1 MPSKKYSREL
11 RNDHDTMRINLGS
24 VFAHASSNNPG
35 KASRGVHKA
44 AQPKWYLVYFV
55 LAFFDLMTVC
65 TTLYLNH
72 RVMIIYADSVQVNQ
86 EWAEQLNQFA
96 ELGQL
101 ASNVNAPGNNVFD
114 SHNVPVESAQMN
126 AALDQFNAAVTI
138 ARAGLAKR
146 VSPADAAELDQQ
158 MDGVNS
164 RMVEMVDEAKL
175 IFRFLTSNQPDLAGS
190 RMATMDQK
198 YELLNRALRDVSAEI
213 RQIQKLQLIDQ
224 MGVAEELR
232 KFEYLIAV
240 AILFMVFGIA
250 VYGHQLSRN
259 MAATMQA
266 MQASEERFRLL
277 SAASPVG
284 IFQTDTAGRCTYSN
298 ARWQQVSGLT
308 AAQSLG
314 DGWMRAV
321 LPEDRDAV
329 FLDWSTTDR
338 AAREFSREYRLL
350 TPSNEL
356 RWVHSCVS
364 ALHDSGGELV
374 GHVGTIE
381 DITERRHAQ
390 AELEQVHK
398 QLLETSRH
406 AGMAEIATNVL
417 HNVGNILNSVNVSA
431 GLVSST
437 LRTSRAQGL
446 ARAVQ
451 LMDEHAADLGDF
463 LTLDDKGKL
472 LPGYLSGIAQA
483 LALEQQGM
491 TQELEQLTRSID
503 HIKEVVA
510 TQQSYAGNSSIV
522 EPLQICDLAED
533 ALRMSGEALARHQV
547 SVVKEFSKVP
557 VVGLDRA
564 KVLQVLVNLI
574 SNAKNA
580 MENMAHES
588 RQITLRVDMVDGS
601 SLRVSVK
608 DEGEGIPAENLTR
621 IFAHGFTT
629 RKSGHGFGLHSS
641 ALAARQMGGTL
652 TAHSDGPGQ
661 GAIFMLKLPINIPQ
675 AES

>member
-1 MPSKKYSREL
+1 MRLDFDNVSLAHDSSKSPRRRPEAFAKPQSR
-11 RNDHDTMRINLGS
+11 
-24 VFAHASSNNPG
+24 
-35 KASRGVHKA
+35 
-44 AQPKWYLVYFV
+44 WYLLYFV

-126 AALDQFNAAVTI
+126 AALEQFNAAVTI

-175 IFRFLTSNQPDLAGS
+175 IFRFLTSNQPDSAGS

-198 YELLNRALRDVSAEI
+198 YELLNRALRDVKAEI
-213 RQIQKLQLIDQ
+213 RRIQKLQLIDQ

-284 IFQTDTAGRCTYSN
+284 IFQTDTAGRFTYSN

-329 FLDWSTTDR
+329 LLDWSTAAR
-338 AAREFSREYRLL
+338 AAQEFSREYRLL

-364 ALHDSGGELV
+364 ALHDSGGALV
-374 GHVGTIE
+374 GHVGTVE
-381 DITERRHAQ
+381 DITERKHAQ

-451 LMDEHAADLGDF
+451 LMDEHAADLGEF
-463 LTLDDKGKL
+463 LTLDEKGKL
-472 LPGYLSGIAQA
+472 LPSYLSGIAQA

-491 TQELEQLTRSID
+491 IQELEQLTRSID
-503 HIKEVVA
+503 HIKDVVA

-522 EPLQICDLAED
+522 EPLQISDLAED
-533 ALRMSGEALARHQV
+533 ALRMNGEALARHQV
-547 SVVKEFSKVP
+547 SVVREFSQVP
-557 VVGLDRA
+557 VVQLDRA

-580 MENMAHES
+580 MEHMAYES

-629 RKSGHGFGLHSS
+629 RKTGHGFGLHSS

>member
-1 MPSKKYSREL
+1 
-11 RNDHDTMRINLGS
+11 
-24 VFAHASSNNPG
+24 
-35 KASRGVHKA
+35 
-44 AQPKWYLVYFV
+44 
-55 LAFFDLMTVC
+55 
-65 TTLYLNH
+65 
-72 RVMIIYADSVQVNQ
+72 
-86 EWAEQLNQFA
+86 
-96 ELGQL
+96 
-101 ASNVNAPGNNVFD
+101 
-114 SHNVPVESAQMN
+114 
-126 AALDQFNAAVTI
+126 
-138 ARAGLAKR
+138 
-146 VSPADAAELDQQ
+146 
-158 MDGVNS
+158 
-164 RMVEMVDEAKL
+164 
-175 IFRFLTSNQPDLAGS
+175 
-190 RMATMDQK
+190 
-198 YELLNRALRDVSAEI
+198 
-213 RQIQKLQLIDQ
+213 

-232 KFEYLIAV
+232 KFEYFIAA

-277 SAASPVG
+277 SAESPVG
-284 IFQTDTAGRCTYSN
+284 IFQTDTAGRCIYSN

-308 AAQSLG
+308 AEESLG
-314 DGWMRAV
+314 DGWMRVV
-321 LPEDRDAV
+321 LPEDRAAV
-329 FLDWSTTDR
+329 LLDWSTAAR
-338 AAREFSREYRLL
+338 AAQVFSREYRLL

-356 RWVHSCVS
+356 RWVHSSVS
-364 ALHDSGGELV
+364 ALHDSGGALV
-374 GHVGTIE
+374 GHVGSIK
-381 DITERRHAQ
+381 DITERKHAQ

-398 QLLETSRH
+398 QLLDSSRH

-417 HNVGNILNSVNVSA
+417 HNVGNILNSLNVSA

-446 ARAVQ
+446 ARAMQ

-463 LTLDDKGKL
+463 LTIDEKGKL

-491 TQELEQLTRSID
+491 ILELEHLTRSID
-503 HIKEVVA
+503 HIKDVVA
-510 TQQSYAGNSSIV
+510 TQQSFAGSSSIV
-522 EPLQICDLAED
+522 EALQICDLAED
-533 ALRMSGEALARHQV
+533 ALRMNGEALARHHV
-547 SVVKEFSKVP
+547 SVVREFSQVP
-557 VVGLDRA
+557 VVQLDRA

-588 RQITLRVDMVDGS
+588 RQITLRVDIVDDS

-629 RKSGHGFGLHSS
+629 RKTGHGFGLHSS

-661 GAIFMLKLPINIPQ
+661 GAIFTLKLPINTPQ

>member
-1 MPSKKYSREL
+1 MRLDFDNVSLAHDSSKSPRRRPEAFAKPQSR
-11 RNDHDTMRINLGS
+11 
-24 VFAHASSNNPG
+24 
-35 KASRGVHKA
+35 
-44 AQPKWYLVYFV
+44 WYLLYFV

-126 AALDQFNAAVTI
+126 AALEQFNAAVTI

-146 VSPADAAELDQQ
+146 VSPADAAELDKQ

-164 RMVEMVDEAKL
+164 KMVEMVDEAKL
-175 IFRFLTSNQPDLAGS
+175 IFRFITSNQPDSAGR

-213 RQIQKLQLIDQ
+213 RRIQKLQLIDQ

-547 SVVKEFSKVP
+547 SVVKEFSQVP
-557 VVGLDRA
+557 VVRLDRA

-661 GAIFMLKLPINIPQ
+661 GAIFMLKLPINTPQ

>member
-1 MPSKKYSREL
+1 
-11 RNDHDTMRINLGS
+11 MRINLGS

-35 KASRGVHKA
+35 KASRGVRKA
-44 AQPKWYLVYFV
+44 AQPKWYLLYFV
-55 LAFFDLMTVC
+55 LAFFDLATVGM
-65 TTLYLNH
+65 TLYLNH
-72 RVMIIYADSVQVNQ
+72 RVMIIYSDSVQVNQ
-86 EWAEQLNQFA
+86 EWAEQLNTFD

-114 SHNVPVESAQMN
+114 SHNVPVESARMN
-126 AALDQFNAAVTI
+126 AALEQFNAAVTI
-138 ARAGLAKR
+138 ARAGLATR
-146 VSPADAAELDQQ
+146 VGPVDAAELDKQ

-164 RMVEMVDEAKL
+164 RMVEMVDEARL
-175 IFRFLTSNQPDLAGS
+175 IFQFFTSNQPNTAGS

-198 YELLNRALRDVSAEI
+198 YELLNRALRDVKTEI
-213 RQIQKLQLIDQ
+213 RRIQKLALIDQ
-224 MGVAEELR
+224 VSMAEGLR
-232 KFEYLIAV
+232 KCEYVTAV
-240 AILFMVFGIA
+240 AIVFMVFGIA

-277 SAASPVG
+277 SAESPVG
-284 IFQTDTAGRCTYSN
+284 IFQTDTAGRCIYSN
-298 ARWQQVSGLT
+298 ARWQQISGLT
-308 AAQSLG
+308 ETECLG
-314 DGWMRAV
+314 DGWMRVVLPLDRAAV
-321 LPEDRDAV
+321 L
-329 FLDWSTTDR
+329 LDWSTAAR
-338 AAREFSREYRLL
+338 AAQVFSREYRLL

-356 RWVHSCVS
+356 RWVHSSVS
-364 ALHDSGGELV
+364 ALHDSGGALV
-374 GHVGTIE
+374 GHVGSIK
-381 DITERRHAQ
+381 DITERKHAQ

-398 QLLETSRH
+398 QLLESSRH

-431 GLVSST
+431 GLVNST

-446 ARAVQ
+446 ARAMQ
-451 LMDEHAADLGDF
+451 LMEEHAADLGDF
-463 LTLDDKGKL
+463 LTLDEKGKL

-483 LALEQQGM
+483 LAQEQQGM
-491 TQELEQLTRSID
+491 IQELEQLTRSID

-522 EPLQICDLAED
+522 EPLQISDLAED
-533 ALRMSGEALARHQV
+533 ALRMNGEALARHQV
-547 SVVKEFSKVP
+547 SVVREFSQVP
-557 VVGLDRA
+557 VVQLDRA

-580 MENMAHES
+580 MEHMAYGS
-588 RQITLRVDMVDGS
+588 RQITLRVDMVDGA
-601 SLRVSVK
+601 SLQVSVK

-629 RKSGHGFGLHSS
+629 RKTGHGFGLHSS

-661 GAIFMLKLPINIPQ
+661 GAMFTLKLPINTTGTTL
-675 AES
+675 

>member
-1 MPSKKYSREL
+1 
-11 RNDHDTMRINLGS
+11 MRIDIGNL
-24 VFAHASSNNPG
+24 FAHAFSKKPG
-35 KASRGVHKA
+35 AAPRGVRRA
-44 AQPKWYLVYFV
+44 AQPRWYLLYFV
-55 LAFFDLMTVC
+55 LALFDLMTVC
-65 TTLYLNH
+65 TALYLNH
-72 RVMIIYADSVQVNQ
+72 RFMIIYSDSVQVNQ
-86 EWAEQLNQFA
+86 EWAEQLNKFD

-114 SHNVPVESAQMN
+114 SRDVPVESAKMN
-126 AALDQFNAAVTI
+126 LALEQFNAAVAI
-138 ARAGLAKR
+138 ARAGLVKR
-146 VSPADAAELDQQ
+146 VGPVDAAELDKK

-164 RMVEMVDEAKL
+164 RMVEMVDEAKF
-175 IFRFLTSNQPDLAGS
+175 IFQFFAGNQPDTAGS

-198 YELLNRALRDVSAEI
+198 YELLNRALRDVKTEI
-213 RQIQKLQLIDQ
+213 RRIQKLALIDQ
-224 MGVAEELR
+224 VSMAENLR
-232 KFEYLIAV
+232 KCEYIIAA

-284 IFQTDTAGRCTYSN
+284 IFQTDTAGRCIYSN

-314 DGWMRAV
+314 DGWMRVV
-321 LPEDRDAV
+321 LPEDRAAV
-329 FLDWSTTDR
+329 LLDWSTAAR
-338 AAREFSREYRLL
+338 AAQVVSREYRLL

-356 RWVHSCVS
+356 RWVHSSVS
-364 ALHDSGGELV
+364 ALHDSGGAVV
-374 GHVGTIE
+374 GHVGSIK
-381 DITERRHAQ
+381 DITERKHAQ

-398 QLLETSRH
+398 QLLDNSRH

-463 LTLDDKGKL
+463 LTLDEKGKL

-491 TQELEQLTRSID
+491 IQELEQLTRSID
-503 HIKEVVA
+503 HIKDVVA
-510 TQQSYAGNSSIV
+510 TQQSYAGSSSII
-522 EPLQICDLAED
+522 EALQICDLAED
-533 ALRMSGEALARHQV
+533 ALRINGEALAHHKV
-547 SVVKEFSKVP
+547 SVVREFSQVP
-557 VVGLDRA
+557 VAQLDRA

-574 SNAKNA
+574 SNANNA
-580 MENMAHES
+580 MENTPHES
-588 RQITLRVDMVDGS
+588 RQITLRVDIVDDS
-601 SLRVSVK
+601 NLQVSIK

-629 RKSGHGFGLHSS
+629 RKTGHGFGLHSS

-652 TAHSDGPGQ
+652 TAHSDGPGL
-661 GAIFMLKLPINIPQ
+661 GAMFMLKLPINITETTP
-675 AES
+675 

>member
-1 MPSKKYSREL
+1 
-11 RNDHDTMRINLGS
+11 MRIDFGN
-24 VFAHASSNNPG
+24 VFAHASSKKPG
-35 KASRGVHKA
+35 TVPRGVRKA
-44 AQPKWYLVYFV
+44 AQPKWYLLYFV
-55 LAFFDLMTVC
+55 LALFDLMTVC

-72 RVMIIYADSVQVNQ
+72 RLMIIYADSVQVNH
-86 EWAEQLNQFA
+86 EWAEQLNRFD

-126 AALDQFNAAVTI
+126 AALEQFNAALTI
-138 ARAGLAKR
+138 ARAGLARR
-146 VSPADAAELDQQ
+146 VGPVDAAELDKQ
-158 MDGVNS
+158 MDDVNS
-164 RMVEMVDEAKL
+164 RMVEMVDEARL
-175 IFRFLTSNQPDLAGS
+175 IFRFFTSNQPDTAGS

-198 YELLNRALRDVSAEI
+198 YELLNRALRDVKTEI
-213 RQIQKLQLIDQ
+213 RRIQKLALIDQ
-224 MGVAEELR
+224 VSMAEDLR
-232 KFEYLIAV
+232 KWENVIAA
-240 AILFMVFGIA
+240 AILFMVFGIV
-250 VYGHQLSRN
+250 VYGHRLSRN
-259 MAATMQA
+259 MAATMQT

-277 SAASPVG
+277 SAESPVG
-284 IFQTDTAGRCTYSN
+284 IFQTDTAGRCIYSN

-308 AAQSLG
+308 AAESLG
-314 DGWMRAV
+314 DGWMRVV
-321 LPEDRDAV
+321 LPEDRAAV
-329 FLDWSTTDR
+329 LSDWSNAAR
-338 AAREFSREYRLL
+338 AAQVFSREYQLL

-356 RWVHSCVS
+356 RWVHSSVS
-364 ALHDSGGELV
+364 ALHDSGGALV
-374 GHVGTIE
+374 GHVGSIK
-381 DITERRHAQ
+381 DITERKHAQ

-398 QLLETSRH
+398 QLLDNSRH

-431 GLVSST
+431 ALVSST

-446 ARAVQ
+446 ARAIQ

-463 LTLDDKGKL
+463 LTLDEKGKL

-491 TQELEQLTRSID
+491 IVELEHLTRSID

-522 EPLQICDLAED
+522 EVLQICDLAED
-533 ALRMSGEALARHQV
+533 ALRMNGEALARHQV
-547 SVVKEFSKVP
+547 SVVREFSQVP
-557 VVGLDRA
+557 VVQLDRA

-588 RQITLRVDMVDGS
+588 RQITLRVDIVDGS

-608 DEGEGIPAENLTR
+608 DEGEGILAENLTR

-629 RKSGHGFGLHSS
+629 RKTGHGFGLHSS

-661 GAIFMLKLPINIPQ
+661 GAIFTLKLPINTPQ